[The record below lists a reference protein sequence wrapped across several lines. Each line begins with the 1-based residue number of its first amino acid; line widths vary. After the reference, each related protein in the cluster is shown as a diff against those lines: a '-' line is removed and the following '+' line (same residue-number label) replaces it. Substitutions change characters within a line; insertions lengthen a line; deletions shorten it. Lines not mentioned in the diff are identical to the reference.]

1 VGTILYLPGILR
13 VQQAVAARMRAGG
26 RGPLP
31 VGNEGYA
38 HSRMRTYEAA
48 LSRLDNLAQVK
59 AAIRL
64 IERIGGTVQIAS
76 PTATGMTLVVLR
88 LPETYR
94 PDDVLPGLPFY
105 PV

>member
-1 VGTILYLPGILR
+1 MY
-13 VQQAVAARMRAGG
+13 AGG
-26 RGPLP
+26 DRPQL
-31 VGNEGYA
+31 VGEERCA

-48 LSRLDNLAQVK
+48 LSRPDNLAQVK

-64 IERIGGTVQIAS
+64 IERIGGTVQIA
-76 PTATGMTLVVLR
+76 TTTVTGITLVVLT

-94 PDDVLPGLPFY
+94 PEDFLPGLPFF